1 LINKNAKDFVSIQST
16 FSPSTNEFCK
26 SRAKPAGLPRAGFP
40 NFCYSFRIMKNILF
54 AMLLI
59 LGAVGFTFA
68 QSRDEKIKADIR
80 KVMDEQVAAWNRGD
94 IDGFMKG
101 YWNSPQMT
109 FVSGSSVTRGWQPTL
124 ERYKKSYDSRAKMG
138 VLSFTELEITVTGK
152 DSAVVL
158 GRFKLVRENDKPT
171 GMFTLNFRKFKD
183 GWKIILDH
191 TS

>member
-1 LINKNAKDFVSIQST
+1 
-16 FSPSTNEFCK
+16 
-26 SRAKPAGLPRAGFP
+26 
-40 NFCYSFRIMKNILF
+40 MKNILF
-54 AMLLI
+54 AVLLI
-59 LGAVGFTFA
+59 LGAVGGALA
-68 QSRDEKIKADIR
+68 QSKDERIKAEVK

-94 IDGFMKG
+94 IDGFMQG

-109 FVSGSSVTRGWQPTL
+109 FVSGENVTRGWQPTL

-138 VLSFTELEITVTGK
+138 TLSFTELEITVTGK

-158 GRFKLVRENDKPT
+158 GRFTLVRETDKPT

>member
-1 LINKNAKDFVSIQST
+1 
-16 FSPSTNEFCK
+16 
-26 SRAKPAGLPRAGFP
+26 
-40 NFCYSFRIMKNILF
+40 MKNILF
-54 AMLLI
+54 AMLI
-59 LGAVGFTFA
+59 IFGAMSVTLA
-68 QSRDEKIKADIR
+68 QSKDEKIKADVR
-80 KVMDEQVAAWNRGD
+80 KVMDEQVAAWNKGD

-109 FVSGSSVTRGWQPTL
+109 FVSGNNVTKGWQPTL

-138 VLSFTELEITVTGK
+138 VLSFTDLEITVTGK

-158 GRFKLVRENDKPT
+158 GRFTLVREKDQPT
-171 GMFTLNFRKFKD
+171 GLFTLNFRKFKD

>member
-1 LINKNAKDFVSIQST
+1 MRNIFLVMLFV
-16 FSPSTNEFCK
+16 
-26 SRAKPAGLPRAGFP
+26 
-40 NFCYSFRIMKNILF
+40 LF
-54 AMLLI
+54 
-59 LGAVGFTFA
+59 LGGAAFA
-68 QSRDEKIKADIR
+68 QSRDEKIKADVR

-101 YWNSPQMT
+101 YWNSPEMT
-109 FVSGSSVTRGWQPTL
+109 FVSGDTVTKGWQPTL

-138 VLSFTELEITVTGK
+138 ELSFTDLEITVTGK

-158 GRFKLVRENDKPT
+158 GRFTLVREKDKPT
-171 GMFTLNFRKFKD
+171 GLFTLNFRRFKD